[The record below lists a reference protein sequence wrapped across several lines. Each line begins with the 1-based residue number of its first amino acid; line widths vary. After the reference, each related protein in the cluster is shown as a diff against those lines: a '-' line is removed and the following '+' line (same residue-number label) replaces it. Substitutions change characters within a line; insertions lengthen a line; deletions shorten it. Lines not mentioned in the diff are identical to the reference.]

1 MNGQD
6 IDNVYDRIKDQKME
20 DSYYRSIKDTEDVL
34 KEHGWK
40 LKSIPDTKDDN
51 KEVLIFKKNNE
62 EIILERILPPKTDIE
77 RSFIE
82 LDKSL
87 KNFDYTYD
95 YSDDHRVYREGR
107 AEQNRISQEIEK
119 LKLIDE
125 KRVIEMIE
133 KHKHKHGVQFQC

>member
-6 IDNVYDRIKDQKME
+6 IDTVYDRIRDQKME

-40 LKSIPDTKDDN
+40 IKAIPDSNDEN
-51 KEVLIFKKNNE
+51 KEIIIFKKNNE
-62 EIILERILPPKTDIE
+62 EIVLERTLPAKDSIE

-119 LKLIDE
+119 LKQIDE
-125 KRVIEMIE
+125 KRVLELIF
-133 KHKHKHGVQFQC
+133 KHKHNHGVQFQ